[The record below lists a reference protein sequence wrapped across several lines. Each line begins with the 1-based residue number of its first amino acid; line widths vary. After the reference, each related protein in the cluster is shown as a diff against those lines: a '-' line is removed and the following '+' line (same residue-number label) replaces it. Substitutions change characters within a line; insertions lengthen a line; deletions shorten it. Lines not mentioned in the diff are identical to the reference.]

1 MSLEVAEH
9 SHAPM
14 LPPVF
19 ATGRFPLLAQPSP
32 GIKILQGVNSNLLA
46 EHYWRPRV
54 LLAGVPAGQRLEDQV
69 DNIATEV

>member
-1 MSLEVAEH
+1 
-9 SHAPM
+9 M

-46 EHYWRPRV
+46 EHYWRGRV
-54 LLAGVPAGQRLEDQV
+54 RSPENSMRRKNA
-69 DNIATEV
+69 